1 MFLIKAGTVI
11 QVQVPK
17 DRQWYHTSGWM
28 AYTTKEDKIYEKE
41 EVFDLI
47 ALKNGRQMPTW
58 IVHNIEHF
66 NRIVIQRDGKFAMVF
81 PSQIEYL
88 D

>member
-17 DRQWYHTSGWM
+17 ESRYYHTTGWM
-28 AYTTKEDKIYEKE
+28 SYTTKEDKIYEKE
-41 EVFDLI
+41 EVFDFI
-47 ALKNGRQMPTW
+47 ALKNGRQMPDW
-58 IVHNIEHF
+58 MAHNIEHC
-66 NRIVIQRDGKFAMVF
+66 NRIVIQRNGSFAMVY